1 MLCAM
6 KPPLYIRR
14 VTDKERAALE
24 AGLRRHDAFAVRR
37 CQILLASAERQKPTR
52 IAKALRCAPQ
62 TVRNVLHAFDARGLA
77 CVQRGS
83 NVPIRVEP
91 VLNAEKREQLRAILH
106 QSPRTF
112 GKPASMWTLK
122 RLAEVCHE
130 QGLSDTTL
138 SCPTILDA
146 IVRLGVSWRRAKH
159 WIISPDPAYRRKKT
173 PGPTDPDGRQPSG
186 HRAGLRR

>member
-1 MLCAM
+1 M

-52 IAKALRCAPQ
+52 IAKTLRCAPQ
-62 TVRNVLHAFDARGLA
+62 TVRTVLHAFDARGLA

-91 VLNAEKREQLRAILH
+91 VLNAEKREQLRALLH